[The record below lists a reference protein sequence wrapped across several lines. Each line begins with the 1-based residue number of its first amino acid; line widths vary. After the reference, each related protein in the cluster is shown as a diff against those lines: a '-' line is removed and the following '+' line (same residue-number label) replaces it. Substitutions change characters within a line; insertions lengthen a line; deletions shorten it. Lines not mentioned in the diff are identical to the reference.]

1 MYKIRQI
8 REQLGL
14 SKYEVCKRTGLTFH
28 TILKIEAGADT
39 RVSTLSKIAKALNV
53 EVKELF
59 K

>member
-14 SKYEVCKRTGLTFH
+14 SKYEVCKRTGLAFNTV
-28 TILKIEAGADT
+28 LKIEAGADT
-39 RVSTLSKIAKALNV
+39 RVSTLAKIAKALNV

>member
-14 SKYEVCKRTGLTFH
+14 SKYEICKRTGITFH
-28 TILKIEAGADT
+28 KILKIEAGADT
-39 RVSTLSKIAKALNV
+39 RVSTLAKIAKALNV